1 MWVGLIVA
9 GLTVVMIN
17 RLGLAVDQRVAE
29 EVHESVA
36 SERARR
42 AHWLHDDVLSEVHL
56 ATLRISSGTA
66 TPEQINDELLDLDHR
81 LRLRQL
87 DDMMG
92 ASTPRI
98 FEVLQPHLRR
108 AQNLGVRLDHVPT
121 HEVTRLELDEQCGR
135 LLNRAVSLFT
145 SNAINAGAT
154 RLAIDVR
161 VDRRRRAPRRERHRR
176 RRRIRSGHRARRARP
191 AAP

>member
-1 MWVGLIVA
+1 M
-9 GLTVVMIN
+9 
-17 RLGLAVDQRVAE
+17 
-29 EVHESVA
+29 
-36 SERARR
+36 
-42 AHWLHDDVLSEVHL
+42 HDDVLSEVHL
-56 ATLRISSGTA
+56 ATLRISTGTA

-87 DDMMG
+87 DDMMA

-161 VDRRRRAPRRERHRR
+161 VVDGGERLVLNVTDDAGGFDLATVPDGRGLHTLIDELGAGAVQRYDAPGGSMMVATIPRHHP
-176 RRRIRSGHRARRARP
+176 G
-191 AAP
+191 APHDPSRDELETTR